1 VENLAI
7 ILEIKGV
14 ENMAKVVVV
23 GSINMDLVFRT
34 AKRPDLGETVKG
46 IDFNQFPG
54 GKGANQG
61 VAAARLGAEVY
72 MVGKVGKDPY
82 GQELLNCLKRE
93 GVNTEKVKYG
103 QKSTG
108 LANIVVD
115 EQGQNTIITI
125 EGANG
130 EVNPEDIDEELF
142 SQGDIALF
150 QLEIPIETVVHG
162 VKLAKKRGAT
172 VILDPAP
179 VRELPLEIYQYI
191 DIIKPNEGEALAL
204 TKEGDIQSAAAW
216 LINKGVKKVVIT
228 LGEKGAVLFAEN
240 LQKEF
245 PAPKVSV
252 VDTTAAGDSFSGAL
266 ALALSKGEELEK
278 AIQFA
283 TKVGSITVTKLGAQ
297 SSLPTLAQ
305 VQG

>member
-1 VENLAI
+1 
-7 ILEIKGV
+7 
-14 ENMAKVVVV
+14 MAKVVVV

-93 GVNTEKVKYG
+93 GINTEKVKYG

-115 EQGQNTIITI
+115 DQGQNTIITI

-228 LGEKGAVLFAEN
+228 LGEKGAVLFADN

-266 ALALSKGEELEK
+266 ALSLSKGEELEK

>member
-1 VENLAI
+1 
-7 ILEIKGV
+7 
-14 ENMAKVVVV
+14 MAKVVVV

>member
-1 VENLAI
+1 MENLAI